1 MLKQITSIVAIH
13 AQIMQQARLRFEA
26 CYWHTNLP

>member
-1 MLKQITSIVAIH
+1 MLKQIASIITIH

-26 CYWHTNLP
+26 CYGHTNLL